1 MRSVLVI
8 GAGAIGS
15 YVAAQCAQAGLDV
28 AIVARGARL
37 AEIRSRGL
45 LIEREGKVVALPVTA
60 LGWTDVRG
68 LAELVVL
75 CVKTCDLAGALD
87 RLQPHIG
94 SHSVVLTLQNGVDA
108 PGEVAAHFPA
118 ATVVAARSHGF
129 YELTHG
135 VLRHVGV
142 APSFLLGHAFG
153 TDRQA
158 PRTVAALLTDAGI
171 PCRVSDDIMRD
182 LWEKL
187 LLAAPLGGTGAALG
201 RPAGQVLSDHEGQ
214 TLLRA
219 AMEEVAMLARARG
232 VALAETC
239 VADTLRFIAG
249 FPTVATTSL
258 QRDLQDGGRSE
269 YGSLIGAV
277 LRMGEEH
284 DLPLPAFARIDHAIR
299 GRLTV
304 LAT

>member
-1 MRSVLVI
+1 MKSVLVI

-37 AEIRSRGL
+37 KAIRSHGL
-45 LIEREGKVVALPVTA
+45 LVERSGNVVALPVTA
-60 LGWTDVRG
+60 LGWDDVQG

-75 CVKTCDLAGALD
+75 CVKTCDLTDTLD
-87 RLQPHIG
+87 GLQPHIG
-94 SHSVVLTLQNGVDA
+94 PLSAVLTLQNGVDA
-108 PGEVAAHFPA
+108 PGEVAVRFPA
-118 ATVVAARSHGF
+118 TTVIGARSHGF
-129 YELTHG
+129 YELTDG

-153 TDRQA
+153 IDRQA
-158 PRTVAALLTDAGI
+158 THAAAALLTGADV

-187 LLAAPLGGTGAALG
+187 LLAAPLGGTGVALG
-201 RPAGQVLSDHEGQ
+201 RPAGQVLSDDEGRS
-214 TLLRA
+214 LLRA

-232 VALAETC
+232 VALAESC
-239 VADTLRFIAG
+239 VADTLRFVAG
-249 FPTVATTSL
+249 FPTCATTSL
-258 QRDLQDGGRSE
+258 QRDLQDGRPSE

-277 LRMGEEH
+277 LRMGKEH
-284 DLPLPAFARIDHAIR
+284 DLFLPAFARIDHAIR
-299 GRLTV
+299 GCFTV
-304 LAT
+304 SAT